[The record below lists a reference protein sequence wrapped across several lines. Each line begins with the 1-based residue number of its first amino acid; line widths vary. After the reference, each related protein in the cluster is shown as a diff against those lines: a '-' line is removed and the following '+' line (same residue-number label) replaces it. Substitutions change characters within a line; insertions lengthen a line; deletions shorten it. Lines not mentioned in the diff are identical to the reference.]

1 MEETMQSVRAHV
13 RGGPEVLMVERA
25 PRPVAAPG
33 EALVQ
38 VEAASITP
46 TELSWNETYVDASGR
61 PRTPTIP
68 SHEVAGRVFA
78 IGQGVDDL
86 SIGEAVFGLVDFD
99 RNGAAAEFV
108 SVPARA
114 LAPAPR
120 TIDALTAAA
129 VPLAGLS
136 AWQALFT
143 HGGLRSGQR
152 VLVHGGAGGVGMFVI
167 QLAHDAGAHVS
178 TTVRARDAE
187 FVRDLGADE
196 VLDRD
201 AVRFEEVIAPVD
213 LVIDLAGGDTLARS
227 FGMIVPGGAL
237 VSLVEPPSPEL
248 ARRHELRAASYF
260 IVEPDRDQLVELA
273 RRIDAGRLRVVIDR
287 VFPLA
292 ETRSAFEYAR
302 SAHHRGK
309 IVLEV
314 QHLD

>member
-1 MEETMQSVRAHV
+1 
-13 RGGPEVLMVERA
+13 
-25 PRPVAAPG
+25 
-33 EALVQ
+33 
-38 VEAASITP
+38 
-46 TELSWNETYVDASGR
+46 
-61 PRTPTIP
+61 
-68 SHEVAGRVFA
+68 VAGRVCA

-86 SIGEAVFGLVDFD
+86 SVGESVFGLVDFD

-114 LAPAPR
+114 LARAPR
-120 TIDALTAAA
+120 TIDPLTAAA

-152 VLVHGGAGGVGMFVI
+152 VLVHGGAGGVGMFVV

-178 TTVRARDAE
+178 TTVRAHDAE
-187 FVRDLGADE
+187 FVRDLGADV

-237 VSLVEPPSPEL
+237 VSLAETPSPEL
-248 ARRHELRAASYF
+248 ARQHDLRVASYF
-260 IVEPDRDQLVELA
+260 IVEPDREQLVELA

-292 ETRSAFEYAR
+292 EARSAFEYAR

-314 QHLD
+314 QHLN